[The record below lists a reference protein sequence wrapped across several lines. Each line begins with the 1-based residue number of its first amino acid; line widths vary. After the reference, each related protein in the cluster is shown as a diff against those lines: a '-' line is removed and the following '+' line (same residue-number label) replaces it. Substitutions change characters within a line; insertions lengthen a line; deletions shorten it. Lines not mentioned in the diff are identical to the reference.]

1 MATTDSH
8 KLFSVEGMVVAITG
22 GGTGIG
28 LMMTQAFANA
38 GAAKVYIIGRR
49 KDKLD
54 EAARLAPDRIIP
66 LVGDVT
72 SNDSLSNLTD
82 EISHQTGYVNLLCC
96 NSGTMEPRIGVSSA
110 DVPVAEFR
118 KRCMALDPADWNT
131 TFATN
136 STAVAFTTF
145 AFLELLDAGNR
156 KGNCPGRKSQ
166 VLVTTSI
173 AGFLRVP
180 AGLGAYP
187 ASKAAA
193 THLIKGLAGTLVP
206 YSIRVNGLAPG
217 LFQSELAA
225 GIIKALG
232 AEGDDT
238 TKEGSVPMSSIPAA
252 RTGKADEIV
261 GTVLYMASA
270 AAAFMNGNITVLD
283 GGSISLKPSTY

>member
-1 MATTDSH
+1 
-8 KLFSVEGMVVAITG
+8 
-22 GGTGIG
+22 
-28 LMMTQAFANA
+28 MMTQAFANA
-38 GAAKVYIIGRR
+38 GAAKIYIIGRR
-49 KDKLD
+49 KEKLD
-54 EAARLAPDRIIP
+54 EAAKLAPDRIIP

-72 SNDSLSNLTD
+72 STDSLSKLTD
-82 EISHQTGYVNLLCC
+82 HISRETGFINLLCC

-110 DVPVAEFR
+110 EVPVAEFR

-156 KGNCPGRKSQ
+156 KGNCEGRKSQ

-206 YSIRVNGLAPG
+206 YSIRVNGIAPG
-217 LFQSELAA
+217 LFPSDLAA

-238 TKEGSVPMSSIPAA
+238 TKEVSFSVCLSSKSTDSFFFP
-252 RTGKADEIV
+252 GESADELRF
-261 GTVLYMASA
+261 GYCRARCR
-270 AAAFMNGNITVLD
+270 
-283 GGSISLKPSTY
+283 